1 MINPDIKCSKQMATF
16 LYMLSVSE
24 LPLSLANDPDKCYR
38 VNVGSTD
45 SKPILFDSFKTHPG
59 ISISF
64 PKLGIK
70 SDAAGRYQI
79 MGWIYRAYAK
89 PSQLNLPDFSPLSQ
103 DKIAIKLIR
112 ECRAID
118 DIEAGRIKSAINKCR
133 SRWASLPGAGYKQNE
148 HSINMLID
156 VFKKAGGTVID

>member
-1 MINPDIKCSKQMATF
+1 MIKPVIECSNQMAVF

-24 LPLSLANDPDKCYR
+24 LPLSLANDPEKCYR

-45 SKPILFDSFKTHPG
+45 KKPILFDSFKTHPG

-79 MGWIYRAYAK
+79 MGWIFRAYAK
-89 PSQLNLPDFSPLSQ
+89 PNQLNLSDFSPLSQ
-103 DKIAIKLIR
+103 DKIAVKLIR
-112 ECRAID
+112 ECRAIN
-118 DIEAGRIKSAINKCR
+118 DIESGNIRSAITKCR
-133 SRWASLPGAGYKQNE
+133 SRWASLPGAGYNQNE
-148 HSINMLID
+148 HDMEMLIK
-156 VFKKAGGTVID
+156 VFKDAGGVVTD